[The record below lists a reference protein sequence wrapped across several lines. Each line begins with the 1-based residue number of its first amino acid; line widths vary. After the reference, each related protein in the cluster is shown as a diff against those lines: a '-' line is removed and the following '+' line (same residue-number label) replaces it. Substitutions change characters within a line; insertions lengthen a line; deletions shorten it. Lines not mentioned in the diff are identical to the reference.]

1 MFYRCFSLFSAF
13 KYFIKRWFLHQHL
26 LWIIWHIRNN
36 LVLTFENFNC
46 FDFNSNLN
54 LVRFRANT
62 RLSTII
68 EVTWH
73 HYQRV
78 TVAWLP
84 GRHNSPPLQ
93 EISSRDLRGGVR
105 GRNWLQNSNGS
116 SRSWLLFSKRSIHYI
131 DVFISLLQVIMMKS
145 SFSSGTPTYLRIG
158 KGQLG
163 YDRMLMRETIW
174 G

>member
-1 MFYRCFSLFSAF
+1 MFCLFSAF

-26 LWIIWHIRNN
+26 LWIIWLIRNN

-78 TVAWLP
+78 TVAWLS

-93 EISSRDLRGGVR
+93 EISSRDLSGGVR
-105 GRNWLQNSNGS
+105 GEGVGSEKPNES
-116 SRSWLLFSKRSIHYI
+116 SRSWLPFRRGW
-131 DVFISLLQVIMMKS
+131 SLSLMS
-145 SFSSGTPTYLRIG
+145 SFHCFKSPWSIVILSSGPPSYLWIG
-158 KGQLG
+158 KGQRLQ
-163 YDRMLMRETIW
+163 R
-174 G
+174 